1 MPNCNHCKIINHKPC
16 ELLCCCN
23 EVNLDCPVQPHDPC
37 NPCGCNEVNLDCP
50 VQPHDPCNPCGLHA
64 RARNPCDP
72 CNKPCNKPCINGA
85 LPLLTKCGLIRKKQ
99 KQNNIVRINSCN
111 CNLKRYNKKY
121 SFNDQLLILK
131 SHALKRNDCCRC

>member
-23 EVNLDCPVQPHDPC
+23 EVNLDCPVQT
-37 NPCGCNEVNLDCP
+37 
-50 VQPHDPCNPCGLHA
+50 HDPCNPCGLHA
-64 RARNPCDP
+64 RARNPCD
-72 CNKPCNKPCINGA
+72 PCNKPCINGA

-131 SHALKRNDCCRC
+131 SHALKRNDCCRF